1 MGEVVLF
8 MAITADG
15 FVCGPDGE
23 MDWLFSIDP
32 DEERTAW
39 VVETL
44 WSADVH
50 AMGGRTYRD
59 MSNAW
64 PASDAPQAP
73 PMNEVPK
80 VAFSKTIESADW
92 GPVRIASGDL
102 DEEVQR
108 LKEEID
114 GTILVHGGAGFAQSL
129 VAAGLVD
136 EYRLRVFPVAIGK
149 GKALFSKLD
158 EPLALSLVD
167 ARRFQTGVVC
177 HTYRPTP

>member
-1 MGEVVLF
+1 MGDVVLF

-15 FVCGPDGE
+15 FVCGPEGQL
-23 MDWLFSIDP
+23 DWLSSIGP

-44 WSADVH
+44 WSADIH
-50 AMGGRTYRD
+50 AMGGTTYRD
-59 MSNAW
+59 MSSAW
-64 PASDAPQAP
+64 PGSDAPQAP

-80 VAFSKTIESADW
+80 VAFSKTLETADW
-92 GPVRIASGDL
+92 GPARIASGDL
-102 DEEVQR
+102 DEEVRR

-114 GTILVHGGAGFAQSL
+114 GTILVHGGASLAQSL
-129 VAAGLVD
+129 VAGGLAD

-158 EPLALSLVD
+158 EPLGLSLVD
-167 ARRFQTGVVC
+167 VRSFQSGVVC
-177 HTYRPTP
+177 HTYRPT